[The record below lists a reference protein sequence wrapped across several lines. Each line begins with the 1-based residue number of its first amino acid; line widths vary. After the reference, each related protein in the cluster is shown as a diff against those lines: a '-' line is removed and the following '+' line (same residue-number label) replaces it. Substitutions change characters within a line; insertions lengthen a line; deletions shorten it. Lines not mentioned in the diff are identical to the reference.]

1 MRVERDAPV
10 RAVGAVG
17 AVKQVQSDDLFETIP
32 PLAFLMQRKP
42 HRTDCVDARA
52 MGTWSRF
59 HEFPRVATLNRP
71 RETLQFI

>member
-10 RAVGAVG
+10 RAVRA
-17 AVKQVQSDDLFETIP
+17 AKQVQSDDLFETIP

-42 HRTDCVDARA
+42 HRTDCVDALA
-52 MGTWSRF
+52 MGTWPPF
-59 HEFPRVATLNRP
+59 HELPRVTALNRP